1 MCNSSGA
8 HKWSGSRLV
17 KGQNWTRAYNMHLP
31 SDKRPSLIFNMTLLF
46 DTNGSQVIVTIALI
60 ELSVNVSNRVCK
72 MALGLVERQY
82 KFGR

>member
-60 ELSVNVSNRVCK
+60 ELSVNVSSVLIHYTIGCVK
-72 MALGLVERQY
+72 WPLVL
-82 KFGR
+82 